1 MIILKRE
8 ITSSLMLL
16 LHERVTSDV
25 GERPVLWFVL
35 DILDQKLSSKYARQG
50 RGGAKEWKR
59 EEIRESTEK
68 EFLCG
73 RNETLAHKYM
83 LPVQLALYTF
93 LLSVHLSLFLL
104 LRFTTLF
111 VYTHIHAY
119 FKYLSSVLCL
129 FTLLYDVYVC
139 TFT

>member
-1 MIILKRE
+1 MITQKRE

-16 LHERVTSDV
+16 LHERVTSDE

-35 DILDQKLSSKYARQG
+35 DILDQKLSMRG
-50 RGGAKEWKR
+50 RGEGEPRNGR
-59 EEIRESTEK
+59 ERKFERVQRRS
-68 EFLCG
+68 FL
-73 RNETLAHKYM
+73 KYM

-111 VYTHIHAY
+111 IYTHIHAY
-119 FKYLSSVLCL
+119 FKYLSVVC
-129 FTLLYDVYVC
+129 YVYLNSYKMYMYVHSHKHNE
-139 TFT
+139 